1 MKKNDFKITKTS
13 YSFSAKIFHW
23 SFVIL
28 FAYGIS
34 KQIENIN
41 QLEDLALL
49 KFEITFAFLFIL
61 FLVTRF
67 VYMKRTQ
74 KSSLPPD
81 TPEAQKAL
89 ARAVHYG
96 MYIGMLSIALSG
108 LIIGWL
114 HWLGLKSGFIIDAII
129 GWHESSVSI
138 VYWLVGLHLLGAIY
152 HWFKKDGVWES
163 MVPKLKRGKRF

>member
-67 VYMKRTQ
+67 VYMTRTQ

-81 TPEAQKAL
+81 TPRVQKAL
-89 ARAVHYG
+89 AKAVHYG
-96 MYIGMLSIALSG
+96 MYIGMISIAFSG
-108 LIIGWL
+108 LIIGSL
-114 HWLGLKSGFIIDAII
+114 YWLGLKSGITIETII
-129 GWHESSVSI
+129 GWHEVSVSI
-138 VYWLVGLHLLGAIY
+138 VYWLVGLHLIGAIY
-152 HWFKKDGVWES
+152 HRLKNDGVWQS
-163 MVPKLKRGKRF
+163 MVPTLKRAK